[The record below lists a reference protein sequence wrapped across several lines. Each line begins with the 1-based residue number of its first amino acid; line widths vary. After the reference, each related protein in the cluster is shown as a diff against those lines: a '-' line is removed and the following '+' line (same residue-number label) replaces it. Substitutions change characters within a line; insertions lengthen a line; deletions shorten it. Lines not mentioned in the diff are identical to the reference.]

1 MGRAVC
7 STLSLTIRTVR
18 GAAETAVAAALYVRS
33 GTASFTWRPDGHFL
47 AADFTRF
54 AEEEEVWLA
63 LLGDAPERDREVARQ
78 SNNEAAKSDLPLL
91 GILSL
96 FRPENFIH
104 CLYVD
109 PDAQRLGVGKALV
122 AHVRKIVDAPLTLKL
137 DVPNRRAI
145 AFYEATGWERMTGLD
160 DQGVDDAG
168 IKWARYCLA

>member
-1 MGRAVC
+1 MGRAAC
-7 STLSLTIRTVR
+7 SSLSLTIRTAR
-18 GAAETAVAAALYVRS
+18 GAAEIADAAALYVRS
-33 GTASFTWRPDGHFL
+33 GTAAFTWRPDGHFQ
-47 AADFTRF
+47 AVDFKRF

-63 LLGDAPERDREVARQ
+63 LIGEV
-78 SNNEAAKSDLPLL
+78 LV

-122 AHVRKIVDAPLTLKL
+122 AHVRTAVGAPLTLKL

-168 IKWARYCLA
+168 IKWARYRLA

>member
-7 STLSLTIRTVR
+7 STLSLTVRTVR
-18 GAAETAVAAALYVRS
+18 GAAEIADAAALYVRS
-33 GTASFTWRPDGHFL
+33 GTAAFSWRPDGHFL

-63 LLGDAPERDREVARQ
+63 LMGDALV
-78 SNNEAAKSDLPLL
+78 

-109 PDAQRLGVGKALV
+109 PTAQRLGVGKALV
-122 AHVRKIVDAPLTLKL
+122 AHVRKVVAAPLTLKL

-168 IKWARYCLA
+168 IKWARYRLA

>member
-7 STLSLTIRTVR
+7 STLSLTVRTVR
-18 GAAETAVAAALYVRS
+18 GAAEIADAAALYVRS
-33 GTASFTWRPDGHFL
+33 GTAAFSWRPDGHFL

-63 LLGDAPERDREVARQ
+63 LMGDALV
-78 SNNEAAKSDLPLL
+78 

-109 PDAQRLGVGKALV
+109 PTAQRLAVGKALV
-122 AHVRKIVDAPLTLKL
+122 AHVRKVVAAPLTLKL

-168 IKWARYCLA
+168 IKWARYRLA